1 MGKCIRFLLLLWNLC
16 VCCRHQYK
24 VVDSYS
30 LRYRLTLS
38 AAAVNSE
45 LFQSVLV
52 RLENLPSQGWN
63 FISVCHDTLHCT
75 CFLMIQSV
83 SATWS
88 LRFLTS
94 QTQLLKLNIKRKW
107 KTKKRKKKVISF
119 YRNRNTKMNWRIQKQ
134 MHNYQ

>member
-1 MGKCIRFLLLLWNLC
+1 MHQFPLVTVESLC

-24 VVDSYS
+24 VVDNYS

-38 AAAVNSE
+38 AAAVNGE

-75 CFLMIQSV
+75 CFLMIQSI

-94 QTQLLKLNIKRKW
+94 QTQLLKLSIKIKRKS
-107 KTKKRKKKVISF
+107 KTRKKKVVSF
-119 YRNRNTKMNWRIQKQ
+119 YGNENTKMN
-134 MHNYQ
+134 